1 MDTRFVAGTAVAAD
15 NAGDSPM
22 SRYLALIPAAGTGSR
37 MGQTLPKQYLPILNR
52 PLLHH
57 SIAHLCA
64 QALVERVYVVLAA
77 TDRMFDEYDWRP
89 FAAKLVPIYAG
100 GGSRAETVRNGL
112 QWIEKEVA
120 ADDWILVHDAV
131 RPCITAALLDRLI
144 GEIGTD
150 QTGGLL
156 AVPLADTLKRAN
168 ADARVVAT
176 EPRDGLW
183 QAQTPQMF
191 RYGLLS
197 RALRSVDLVGIT
209 DEASAIERL
218 GMQPRLIASDI
229 TNLKVT
235 YPEDLTLAELILKNT

>member
-1 MDTRFVAGTAVAAD
+1 
-15 NAGDSPM
+15 M

-37 MGQTLPKQYLPILNR
+37 MGQTLPKQYLPLLNR

-57 SIAHLCA
+57 SIARLCA
-64 QALVERVYVVLAA
+64 HALVERVYVVLAA
-77 TDRMFDEYDWRP
+77 ADRLFNEYDWSA
-89 FAAKLVPIYAG
+89 FGAKLVPLFAG
-100 GGSRAETVRNGL
+100 GKSRAETVRNGL
-112 QWIEKEVA
+112 QRIHAEVV
-120 ADDWILVHDAV
+120 ADDWILVHDAA
-131 RPCITAALLDRLI
+131 RPCVTPVLLDRLI
-144 GEIGTD
+144 GELGSD

-168 ADARVVAT
+168 STARAVAT
-176 EPRDGLW
+176 EPRAGLW

-191 RYGLLS
+191 RYGLLR
-197 RALRSVDLVGIT
+197 RALESGDIAAIT

-235 YPEDLTLAELILKNT
+235 YPEDLALAELILKNT

>member
-1 MDTRFVAGTAVAAD
+1 
-15 NAGDSPM
+15 M
-22 SRYLALIPAAGTGSR
+22 SRYLSLIPAAGAGSR

-57 SIAHLCA
+57 SIARLCA
-64 QALVERVYVVLAA
+64 HALVERVYVVLAA
-77 TDRMFDEYDWRP
+77 DDRRFDKYDWNP
-89 FAAKLVPIYAG
+89 FGAKLVPLYAG

-112 QWIEKEVA
+112 QRIETEVA
-120 ADDWILVHDAV
+120 VDDWILVHDAA
-131 RPCITAALLDRLI
+131 RPCVTPALLDRLI
-144 GEIGTD
+144 GEIGAD

-168 ADARVVAT
+168 SGARVVAT
-176 EPRDGLW
+176 EPRAGLW

-191 RYGLLS
+191 RYGLLT
-197 RALRSVDLVGIT
+197 RALRSVDLADIT

-218 GMQPRLIASDI
+218 GMQPRLVASHI

-235 YPEDLTLAELILKNT
+235 YPEDLALAELILKNT